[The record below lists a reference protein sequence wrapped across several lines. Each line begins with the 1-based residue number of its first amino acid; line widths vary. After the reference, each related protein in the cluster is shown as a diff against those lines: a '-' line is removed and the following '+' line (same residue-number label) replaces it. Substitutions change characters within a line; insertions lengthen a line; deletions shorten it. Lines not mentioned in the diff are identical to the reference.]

1 MNTHNIKTSIISL
14 ANPWLDFLHS
24 DDTNLAIIASE
35 LNDELEN
42 LCENSSGRI
51 YGFATLPIKN
61 SIASIK
67 EIHRLKGLKH
77 IKGKIY

>member
-24 DDTNLAIIASE
+24 DDATLSIIASE

-61 SIASIK
+61 SKASIK
-67 EIHRLKGLKH
+67 EIHRLKELKH
-77 IKGKIY
+77 IKGHL